1 MKTPTRA
8 DGHEEINLETIQN
21 LTIKDG
27 ELYWRGDRLKTE
39 TVQHVALTGLQGLGG
54 VLIVVGA
61 LASPIVVYTANLDK
75 ICTFTGNRA
84 LFCPVTNPDKRQS
97 AGPGHKPMPEGPIK
111 AAPGKKAPG
120 Q

>member
-1 MKTPTRA
+1 MAAPASA
-8 DGHEEINLETIQN
+8 DGHEEINLDTIEN

-27 ELYWRGDRLKTE
+27 ELYWRGSRLKTE

-61 LASPIVVYTANLDK
+61 LASPIVAYVANLDK
-75 ICTFTGNRA
+75 ICAVTGSRA
-84 LFCPVTNPDKRQS
+84 PFCHAASLEKRKSAEEPV
-97 AGPGHKPMPEGPIK
+97 
-111 AAPGKKAPG
+111 KAPPGEKAHG